1 MLCLAAVR
9 RFSMVISVALWKNRA
24 WKTATGSENSCG
36 WSRQCFM
43 SSYTELVHR
52 EPDILKQELRRTC
65 AVDRPHYI
73 AAGWSRSRGHGIV
86 PYAAH
91 SPGTQI
97 RYRNVTHTPRT
108 PQA

>member
-1 MLCLAAVR
+1 
-9 RFSMVISVALWKNRA
+9 
-24 WKTATGSENSCG
+24 
-36 WSRQCFM
+36 M

-52 EPDILKQELRRTC
+52 ELDILKQELRRTC
-65 AVDRPHYI
+65 AVDRPHKSI
-73 AAGWSRSRGHGIV
+73 KRFAISQQAGHGIV

-91 SPGTQI
+91 SPGTHI